1 MSTREPYSLEAEQ
14 GVLGAM
20 LLKPELIDVLS
31 ADLQA
36 SDFFFSYNRDVFK
49 AILALKAKGAGVDFL
64 TVSERIGVMDNGD
77 SALAYVAELH
87 RNTPSAA
94 NANTYATIV
103 LERSIDRALIAAA
116 ETVHELATSDA
127 SAEDKIAM
135 AHAEILGISSESAAP
150 ETITAGDAMRQHVEE
165 LERREELGGK
175 MDGLATGI
183 KVLDDKLLGLKPE
196 QFIVIAG
203 RPKMGKTTLVMNIAD
218 HVAVTQRKQ
227 VLVFSLEMSHRQL
240 MDKAL
245 ASLGGIPLDNLKNGS
260 VFNTHTKELTDAASA
275 LANSGLTLYD
285 RKGATINQIRSVARR
300 HKIRH
305 GLDMLVVD
313 HIGLVKVDNARATD
327 VQRITEITRELKL
340 LAKELD
346 VPLLALSQLNRQLE
360 QRPNKRPIPSDLRDS
375 GTIEQD
381 ADMIIFVYRDEV
393 YHPDTDQRGVAEI
406 IVGVAREIEPCTVLA
421 RYQGKYSR
429 FGDLADDYQQTA
441 PRPSRTYAS
450 SSLLD

>member
-1 MSTREPYSLEAEQ
+1 
-14 GVLGAM
+14 M

-31 ADLQA
+31 ADLKA
-36 SDFFFSYNRDVFK
+36 EDFFFSYNRDVFK
-49 AILALKAKGAGVDFL
+49 AIMKLQAKGAGVDFL
-64 TVSERIGVMDNGD
+64 TVAERMGTLDNGD

-94 NANTYATIV
+94 NAKTYAGIV
-103 LERSIDRALIAAA
+103 LERSIDRSLIAAA
-116 ETVHELATSDA
+116 EAVHELATTDA
-127 SAEDKIAM
+127 SAEDKIAR
-135 AHAEILGISSESAAP
+135 AHAEILAINAESAAP
-150 ETITAGDAMRQHVEE
+150 ETITANDALRVHIEE
-165 LERREELGGK
+165 LERREELGGA

-183 KVLDDKLLGLKPE
+183 KALDAKLMGLKPE

-218 HVAVTQRKQ
+218 NVAVKQGKQ

-240 MDKAL
+240 MDKSL
-245 ASLGGIPLDNLKNGS
+245 SSLGGIPLDNLKNGT
-260 VFNTHTKELTDAASA
+260 VFNTHPKELVDTSSL
-275 LANSGLTLYD
+275 LANSGLVLYD
-285 RKGATINQIRSVARR
+285 RKGATINRIRSVARR
-300 HKIRH
+300 HKMRH
-305 GLDMLVVD
+305 GLDLLVVD
-313 HIGLVKVDNARATD
+313 HIGLVDVDDFRANP
-327 VQRITEITRELKL
+327 VQRVSEVTRQLKL

-346 VPLLALSQLNRQLE
+346 VPLIALSQLNRQLE

-393 YHPDTDQRGVAEI
+393 YSPDTEQRGVAEI

-421 RYQGKYSR
+421 RYQGKYSL
-429 FGDLADDYQQTA
+429 FSDLADDYEPPA
-441 PRPSRTYAS
+441 PRSGRTYAS